1 VPGWFDTVI
10 SVAQIISRP
19 NQVTDLPQIDWQPF
33 LDWLGVKMDDRDL
46 PKLRACVV
54 NIMAVLN
61 TMKPGE
67 AEWTVLGDALTEARK
82 ELEWAILDL
91 ESQEKH
97 SMGIGMN

>member
-1 VPGWFDTVI
+1 
-10 SVAQIISRP
+10 
-19 NQVTDLPQIDWQPF
+19 
-33 LDWLGVKMDDRDL
+33 MDDRDL
-46 PKLRACVV
+46 SKLRACVV

-91 ESQEKH
+91 ESQERH

>member
-1 VPGWFDTVI
+1 
-10 SVAQIISRP
+10 
-19 NQVTDLPQIDWQPF
+19 
-33 LDWLGVKMDDRDL
+33 MDDRDL

-54 NIMAVLN
+54 TIMAVLN

-82 ELEWAILDL
+82 ELEYTIKDL
-91 ESQEKH
+91 ESQERH